1 VKAASC
7 LHRTVRRRQQHQRHR
22 AIRNRRAG
30 VEPEQFLQPD
40 RDGRALLGLPA
51 PENPLRAFESDDT
64 LSGHTLPSAPN
75 LTNRRF
81 RAIAQAP
88 PSSICLQALAFKHLP
103 SSTCL
108 QALAFKHLPSSICL
122 QALAFKH
129 SKPAQ
134 PSSRGRGHITGSP
147 EGVRKQL

>member
-88 PSSICLQALAFKHLP
+88 PSSICLQALAFR
-103 SSTCL
+103 
-108 QALAFKHLPSSICL
+108 HLPSSICL
-122 QALAFKH
+122 QAFAFKH
-129 SKPAQ
+129 LPSNTQSQ
-134 PSSRGRGHITGSP
+134 PSPLREGAVTSRAHPKVSVNNCR
-147 EGVRKQL
+147 